1 MHFRRALIYFQGLKY
16 CANQRC
22 DSRNPSADE
31 IFHAD
36 PFFHVIHLLLSVFSH
51 RESSARA
58 ASETYLG
65 FLASPCYTRDRSRCG
80 VRSAPL
86 FSFSLLPP
94 WRCFSLYLS
103 NSTTDYESLFHFPT
117 IHPFAALTYSR
128 PRALCTSI
136 IRAVSLPALAY
147 PRNN

>member
-1 MHFRRALIYFQGLKY
+1 MHFR
-16 CANQRC
+16 
-22 DSRNPSADE
+22 ADLFPRIE
-31 IFHAD
+31 I
-36 PFFHVIHLLLSVFSH
+36 L
-51 RESSARA
+51 RESEVRFKKSKRGRDL
-58 ASETYLG
+58 SRRSFLSRHS
-65 FLASPCYTRDRSRCG
+65 LASVCFFPPGEFSSRSVGNVSRFSRVALLHTG
-80 VRSAPL
+80 PESLRSAPL

-103 NSTTDYESLFHFPT
+103 NNTTDYSESLFHFPT
-117 IHPFAALTYSR
+117 IHPFAALAYSR